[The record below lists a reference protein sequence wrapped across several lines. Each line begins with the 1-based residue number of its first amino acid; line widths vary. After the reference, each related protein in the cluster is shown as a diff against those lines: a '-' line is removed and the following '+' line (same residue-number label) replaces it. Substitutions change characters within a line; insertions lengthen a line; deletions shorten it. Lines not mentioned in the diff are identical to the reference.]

1 MTTARKLPERIDAR
15 TVPRRLDRQA
25 VLASAGRLLEESGPA
40 ALTVRE
46 VAIRSAISVQGVYTL
61 FGGKPGLCEALFVDG
76 FDTLQSALDAADPR
90 TDPIEAV
97 LGQVDAYRRAAL
109 AAPQRYALMFARPIP
124 DFTPT
129 AAARRAAQ
137 ATFDTLVAVV
147 DAVLS
152 PPASRTPV
160 RPESPTARPA
170 SPRAR
175 DAALV
180 VWALNHGLVSLELDG
195 LLPDTDGSTLDRAVR
210 DLLASWTAHPGSPSP
225 KADEDGSGPMTSEL
239 TH

>member
-1 MTTARKLPERIDAR
+1 MTTERKLSTRIDSR
-15 TVPRRLDRQA
+15 TAPRRLDRQA

-46 VAIRSAISVQGVYTL
+46 VAIRSGISVQGVYTL

-76 FDTLQSALDAADPR
+76 FDTLQSALDAADPLM
-90 TDPIEAV
+90 DPTEAV
-97 LGQVDAYRRAAL
+97 LSQVDAYRRAAL

-129 AAARRAAQ
+129 VVARRAADG
-137 ATFDTLVAVV
+137 TFATLVTAV
-147 DAVLS
+147 DSVLS
-152 PPASRTPV
+152 QPAGS
-160 RPESPTARPA
+160 TAARSA
-170 SPRAR
+170 SPSAR

-195 LLPDTDGSTLDRAVR
+195 LLPDADGGMLDRAVR
-210 DLLASWTAHPGSPSP
+210 DLLVTWTTPPRSPQTV
-225 KADEDGSGPMTSEL
+225 GTVG
-239 TH
+239 